1 MTYSRDIRR
10 NALQAL
16 YQFDCGASTED
27 GVVQTSLEGGAGD
40 ESDREQ
46 GFQLALDIWNAHADA
61 DKHISPLTPDWPSH
75 RQPIIDRNVLRMGW
89 YEITTDRT
97 PPKVAINEAVELA
110 REYSTKQSPLF
121 VNGVLD
127 KIFHDHRDGV
137 TPAIDASVDVPLD
150 APVDV
155 PLDVPLDAPVDVPLD
170 TPADDVAVE
179 PTNETDSETDTPVPA
194 PDANTEL

>member
-16 YQFDCGASTED
+16 YQFDCGASTDD
-27 GVVQTSLEGGAGD
+27 GIVQTSLEGGAGD

-46 GFQLALDIWNAHADA
+46 GYQLALEIWNTHADA
-61 DKHISPLTPDWPSH
+61 DRHISPLTPDWPAH

-137 TPAIDASVDVPLD
+137 APAVDAPID

-155 PLDVPLDAPVDVPLD
+155 PADSSVDEP
-170 TPADDVAVE
+170 VE
-179 PTNETDSETDTPVPA
+179 PTNEPETDTPVPA